1 MRTHLFAAAS
11 LLALAAT
18 PALAASPAPAENPS
32 AVTDVSEAIVT
43 ATRLPAEAR
52 DEPSVRVIDSAEIEA
67 RQAVFAADI
76 LSTVPGLSLSRNGAF
91 GGITSVR
98 MRGASADKTL
108 VVIDGLPQNDPSSP
122 SGGYDFGSLDLAD
135 VARIEILSG
144 PQGSLWGSDAIG
156 GVIAITTRETD
167 GWRANAEAGSF
178 GSVRGSAAVGHREDG
193 WALGASVSGY
203 KADGVSRADGF
214 PEKDGQRSWTAGVN
228 GRLDVNSAVSL
239 DGRVRYNDSRVDI
252 DGYDPVFFTFGDTNE
267 YATSKSW
274 TGFGRAT
281 VQGPWGFTHELSL
294 SAYDLKRASLGGGFP
309 SSYTAQRQVWRWTAR
324 YGAPA
329 DALGLIVGAEQE
341 DIRASL
347 SSGDKQKAGAT
358 SAFAVVRYRPV
369 EGLTLT
375 GSLRVDDPKQY
386 AATGTGRIAAV
397 WDIAGGFSLQGSFGQ
412 GFKTPTISETACDFC
427 FPAGPSTNLRP
438 ERANGWDLGLGWR
451 SEDGRFDGRVIGYRL
466 AVRDQISYGIGR
478 YLNIDRTLTNGVE
491 ADLTARLTDQLT
503 LKAGYA
509 WTDATDRSTGARLL
523 RVPENSGSVALL
535 WAGERLSGSLTVRGE
550 SSQADSD
557 PSTFSP
563 ATRKGFVVAG
573 LAGGW
578 KLTDKVELT
587 ARIENL
593 ADTHYQESLGYGEA
607 GRGVFVGIRLRD

>member
-18 PALAASPAPAENPS
+18 PALANSS
-32 AVTDVSEAIVT
+32 GSGGTDVSEVIIT

-52 DEPSVRVIDSAEIEA
+52 EQPSVRVIDGAEIET

-76 LSTVPGLSLSRNGAF
+76 LTTVPGLSLSRNGAF
-91 GGITSVR
+91 GGVTSVR

-108 VVIDGLPQNDPSSP
+108 VVIDGVPQNDASQPA
-122 SGGYDFGSLDLAD
+122 GGYDFGNLDLAD
-135 VARIEILSG
+135 VSRIEILSG
-144 PQGSLWGSDAIG
+144 PQSSLWGSDAIG
-156 GVIAITTRETD
+156 GVIAITTRETQ
-167 GWRANAEAGSF
+167 GWRASAEAGSF
-178 GSVRGSAAVGHREDG
+178 GSVRGTAAVGHSEDA
-193 WALGASVSGY
+193 WALGLTAAAY

-214 PEKDGQRSWTAGVN
+214 PEKDGQRSWTVGLN
-228 GRLDVNSAVSL
+228 GRAAVTDTITL
-239 DGRVRYNDSRVDI
+239 DGRLRYSDSRVDI
-252 DGYDPVFFTFGDTNE
+252 DGYDPVFFTFGDTAE

-274 TGFGRAT
+274 TGYGRAT
-281 VQGPWGFTHELSL
+281 VQGPWGVTHELSL
-294 SAYDLKRASLGGGFP
+294 STYDLKRASLGGAFP
-309 SSYTAQRQVWRWTAR
+309 SAYTAQRQVWRWTAEH
-324 YGAPA
+324 GAPS
-329 DALGLIVGAEQE
+329 DAFGLIVGAEQE

-347 SSGDKQKAGAT
+347 SDGSRQKAGAT
-358 SAFAVVRYRPV
+358 SAFVVGRYRPL
-369 EGLTLT
+369 EGLTVT
-375 GSLRVDDPKQY
+375 GSLRVDDPKAY
-386 AATGTGRIAAV
+386 AARGTGRVSAA
-397 WDIAGGFSLQGSFGQ
+397 WDLAGGFSLSGSFGQ

-427 FPAGPSTNLRP
+427 FPAGPSAGLRP

-451 SEDGRFDGRVIGYRL
+451 SPDGRFEGRILGYRL
-466 AVRDQISYGIGR
+466 DVRDQISYGVGR
-478 YLNIDRTLTNGVE
+478 YLNIERTRTDGVE
-491 ADLTARLTDQLT
+491 ADLTARLTDRLT

-509 WTDATDRSTGARLL
+509 WTDATDRATGARLL

-535 WAGERLSGSLTVRGE
+535 WSGDRLNGAFTVRGE
-550 SSQADSD
+550 SRQADSD

-578 KLTDKVELT
+578 KLNETVELT

-607 GRGVFVGIRLRD
+607 GRGVFVGIRVKD

>member
-1 MRTHLFAAAS
+1 MRIHLFAAAS
-11 LLALAAT
+11 LLALAA
-18 PALAASPAPAENPS
+18 SPAYADAPP
-32 AVTDVSEAIVT
+32 TDVSEVVVT
-43 ATRLPAEAR
+43 ATRLPSELK
-52 DEPSVRVIDSAEIEA
+52 DEPSVRVIDDAEIQT
-67 RQAVFAADI
+67 RQASFIADI
-76 LSTVPGLSLSRNGAF
+76 LTTVPGLSVSRNGGF

-108 VVIDGLPQNDPSSP
+108 VVIDGVPQNDASSP
-122 SGGYDFGSLDLAD
+122 SGGYDFGSLELAD
-135 VARIEILSG
+135 VSRIEILSG

-156 GVIAITTRETD
+156 GVIAITTREAN

-178 GSVRGSAAVGHREDG
+178 GEVKGSAAIGHAEDG
-193 WALGASVSGY
+193 WALGATASGY

-214 PEKDGQRSWTAGVN
+214 PEKDGQRSWTAGLN
-228 GRLDVNSAVSL
+228 GRVQLSDIVKL

-252 DGYDPVFFTFGDTNE
+252 DGYDPVFFTFGDTAE

-281 VQGPWGFTHELSL
+281 LQGPWGFTHELSL
-294 SAYDLKRASLGGGFP
+294 SAYDLKRASLGGSFP
-309 SSYTAQRQVWRWTAR
+309 ASYTAQRQVWRWTAER
-324 YGAPA
+324 GAPG
-329 DALGLIVGAEQE
+329 DKWGVIVGAEQE

-347 SSGDKQKAGAT
+347 STGDKQKAGAT
-358 SAFAVVRYRPV
+358 SAFGVVRVKPI

-386 AATGTGRIAAV
+386 KARGTGRLAAV
-397 WDIAGGFSLQGSFGQ
+397 YALPAGFTVMGSYGQ

-427 FPAGPSTNLRP
+427 FPAGPSTGLRP
-438 ERANGWDLGLGWR
+438 ERAGGWDLGLGWK
-451 SEDGRFDGRVIGYRL
+451 SDDGRFDGRVIGYRL

-478 YLNIDRTLTNGVE
+478 YVNIDRTLTNGVE
-491 ADLTARLTDQLT
+491 VDVTARLTDQLT
-503 LKAGYA
+503 LKGGYA
-509 WTDATDRSTGARLL
+509 WTDATDRATGAQLL
-523 RVPENSGSVALL
+523 RVPKSSGLASLL
-535 WAGERLSGSLTVRGE
+535 WAGDRLSGAFTLRAE

-557 PSTFSP
+557 PSTFS
-563 ATRKGFVVAG
+563 AARRKGFVLAD

-578 KLTDKVELT
+578 KLNDRVELT
-587 ARIENL
+587 ARIENI